1 VKKVLAGFLQ
11 VIMIVENA
19 GFVIPQTLNAL

>member
-11 VIMIVENA
+11 AIMIVENA
-19 GFVIPQTLNAL
+19 GFVIPLILSES